1 MPTST
6 LDAVVIGGGVAGM
19 SAAWLLRH
27 RNIVLLEESDRLG
40 GRIRSEPRGDYWL
53 NLGAHLFP
61 GPGST
66 VHRMVEDLGLE
77 TVEIPGSKTGMYF
90 DGRVRVHDRIEAYP
104 LLLPLSIRER
114 FALATVGLRLLALVK
129 KWQRVAIPRR
139 GESEQARRLRLAQA
153 ESQRSF
159 RDVLG
164 RPCGRINELFETAA
178 RRSSCEIHEQS
189 AAVGAMLFASHW
201 SGKNDST
208 ALNLLGGSGK
218 LPEAVHAQLRDKVRL
233 GTRVLE
239 VRDVPDGVEVR
250 YEDSSGEHRV
260 PARHAV
266 VAAPATAARQIIRGL
281 PQDVDQALAAVR
293 YGQFVVLGI
302 ITKEHDPMP
311 WDDVYALTTPGLAFS
326 MFFNHANPLRNG
338 ARRIHGGSLM
348 CYAGGD
354 TARAAMSWT
363 DEQIENEFTRDL
375 LRVYPQLE
383 GLIEETV
390 VQRWTTGSQYRPPG
404 RESFSALDRYAEQ
417 PDTTIHL
424 AGDYYTP
431 LGQIETAARSGAAAG
446 RRVLQALDTDGVD
459 HPAASIPGIGGTGL
473 LPQHTD
479 D

>member
-1 MPTST
+1 MPTSP

-19 SAAWLLRH
+19 SSAWMLRH
-27 RNIVLLEESDRLG
+27 RNIVLLEEADRLG

-90 DGRVRVHDRIEAYP
+90 AGRVRVHDRIEAYP
-104 LLLPLSIRER
+104 LLLPLSLRER

-129 KWQRVAIPRR
+129 KWQRIAVRR
-139 GESEQARRLRLAQA
+139 DAESEEARRLRLAQA
-153 ESQRSF
+153 ESGRSF

-164 RPCGRINELFETAA
+164 RPAGRINDLFETAA
-178 RRSSCEIHEQS
+178 RRSSCEMHEQS

-208 ALNLLGGSGK
+208 AQNLMGGSGK
-218 LPEAVHAQLRDKVRL
+218 LPEAVHAQLGEKVRL

-239 VRDVPDGVEVR
+239 VGDREDAVEVR
-250 YEDSSGEHRV
+250 YEDASGQHTLR
-260 PARHAV
+260 ARHAV
-266 VAAPATAARQIIRGL
+266 VAVPATAARQIVRDL
-281 PQDVDQALAAVR
+281 PADVDDALAAVR
-293 YGQFVVLGI
+293 YGQFVVLGV
-302 ITKEHDPMP
+302 ITKEHEAMP
-311 WDDVYALTTPGLAFS
+311 WDTIYALTTPGLSFS

-338 ARRIHGGSLM
+338 TKRIHGGSLM

-354 TARAAMSWT
+354 TARKVMSWS
-363 DEQIENEFTRDL
+363 DEQIESEFTRDL
-375 LRVYPQLE
+375 FRLYPQLE

-390 VQRWTTGSQYRPPG
+390 VHRWTTGSQYRPPG
-404 RESFSALDRYAEQ
+404 RESFSALDRYADQ
-417 PDTTIHL
+417 PGATTHL
-424 AGDYYTP
+424 AGDYCTP

-446 RRVLQALDTDGVD
+446 RRVLQALDVG
-459 HPAASIPGIGGTGL
+459 AEK
-473 LPQHTD
+473 
-479 D
+479 